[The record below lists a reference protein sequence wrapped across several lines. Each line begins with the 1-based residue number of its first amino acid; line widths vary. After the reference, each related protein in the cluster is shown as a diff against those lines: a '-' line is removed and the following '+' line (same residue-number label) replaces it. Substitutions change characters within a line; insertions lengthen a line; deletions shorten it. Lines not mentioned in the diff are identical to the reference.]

1 MTVKN
6 TIGLPLVGLLCLIMS
21 CNQNKNQTDADTQTV
36 DSLLKQDTI
45 REQIQ
50 QFVHIFPSQLK
61 VARLFKNAGLKYQA
75 AELVPVGASS
85 QLVSQEEKSL
95 AMGIYGVDMV
105 YSAMNNQTQAAMN
118 NLKVSRD
125 LAKDLGLESIYSTN
139 DYVKKFEEN
148 LNNQDSLEQIIRD
161 LFAETDAF
169 LKDNNQLDI
178 TLFTFA
184 GGWTESVYLAAV
196 YAQTTR
202 NKGIVQLIGDQLV
215 SLEPLIDLLKET
227 KTKMDKRMLINDL
240 ENVRKSIRAGIVREE
255 TETEPMIIEMDEAKI
270 KDLIATLNVI
280 RDRVA
285 KAKK

>member
-1 MTVKN
+1 MPVL
-6 TIGLPLVGLLCLIMS
+6 GLALLLAS
-21 CNQNKNQTDADTQTV
+21 CNNSRNQVENDSRAV
-36 DSLLKQDTI
+36 DSLLRQDTI

-75 AELVPVGASS
+75 TELVSPESVSK
-85 QLVSQEEKSL
+85 LVTKEEKAL

-105 YSAMNNQTQAAMN
+105 YSSMNNQTQSAMT

-125 LAKDLGLESIYSTN
+125 LAKDLGLEAVYSTN
-139 DYVKKFEEN
+139 DYVRKFESN
-148 LNNQDSLEQIIRD
+148 LNNQDSLEVIIRD

-196 YAQTTR
+196 YARITK

-215 SLEPLIDLLKET
+215 SLDPLIELLKET
-227 KTKMDKRMLINDL
+227 KSDMDKRPLISEL
-240 ENVRKSIRAGIVREE
+240 ETIRKTIRSAIVKEE
-255 TETEPMIIEMDEAKI
+255 TDTEPMIIEMDETKI
-270 KDLIATLNVI
+270 KELISNLNVI
-280 RDRVA
+280 RGKVSRE
-285 KAKK
+285 KQ

>member
-1 MTVKN
+1 MNKRYFY
-6 TIGLPLVGLLCLIMS
+6 LLLAFPLVWFFFS
-21 CNQNKNQTDADTQTV
+21 CSNKSKNSDTDSQTV
-36 DSLLKQDTI
+36 DSLLRQDTI
-45 REQIQ
+45 RDQIQ

-75 AELVPVGASS
+75 MELMPEEAGLK
-85 QLVSQEEKSL
+85 LVSEDEKAL
-95 AMGIYGVDMV
+95 AMGLYGVDMV

-125 LAKDLGLESIYSTN
+125 LAKDLGLESVYSSN
-139 DYVKKFEEN
+139 NYVQKFERN
-148 LNNQDSLEQIIRD
+148 LNNQDSLESIIRD

-169 LKDNNQLDI
+169 LKDNNKLDL

-196 YAQTTR
+196 YARSTK

-215 SLEPLIDLLKET
+215 SLDPLIDLLKET
-227 KTKMDKRMLINDL
+227 RSASDTRPIISEL
-240 ENVRKSIRAGIVREE
+240 ENIRKAIRAGIVKDE
-255 TETEPMIIEMDEAKI
+255 TETEPMIIEMDESKLNA
-270 KDLIATLNVI
+270 LITQLNII
-280 RDRVA
+280 RNRVS

>member
-125 LAKDLGLESIYSTN
+125 LANDLGLESIYSTN

-184 GGWTESVYLAAV
+184 GGWTESVFLHSCWHYFYLM
-196 YAQTTR
+196 
-202 NKGIVQLIGDQLV
+202 ILC
-215 SLEPLIDLLKET
+215 
-227 KTKMDKRMLINDL
+227 LINTTIVL
-240 ENVRKSIRAGIVREE
+240 SVNVAYILAYLSSSISNCASRGS
-255 TETEPMIIEMDEAKI
+255 
-270 KDLIATLNVI
+270 
-280 RDRVA
+280 
-285 KAKK
+285 

>member
-1 MTVKN
+1 MKYAF
-6 TIGLPLVGLLCLIMS
+6 GLPLMGFCLLLAS
-21 CNQNKNQTDADTQTV
+21 CNNSSNQTENDSRAV

-75 AELVPVGASS
+75 TELVPPEAVSK
-85 QLVSQEEKSL
+85 LVTKEEKAL

-105 YSAMNNQTQAAMN
+105 YSSMNNQTQSAMA

-125 LAKDLGLESIYSTN
+125 LARDLGLEGVYSTN
-139 DYVKKFEEN
+139 DYVRKFEAN
-148 LNNQDSLEQIIRD
+148 LNNQDSLEMIIRD

-196 YAQTTR
+196 YAKITGNR
-202 NKGIVQLIGDQLV
+202 GIVQLIGDQLV

-227 KTKMDKRMLINDL
+227 NSEMDKRPLIADL
-240 ENVRKSIRAGIVREE
+240 ENVRKIIRSAIVKEE
-255 TETEPMIIEMDEAKI
+255 TDTEPMIIEMDEVKI
-270 KDLIATLNVI
+270 KELISSLNVI
-280 RDRVA
+280 RDKISRE
-285 KAKK
+285 KP

>member
-1 MTVKN
+1 MKIKLGSVLLG
-6 TIGLPLVGLLCLIMS
+6 IGYCFLLAS
-21 CNQNKNQTDADTQTV
+21 CQNDHQTDSDTARV

-50 QFVHIFPSQLK
+50 QFVHIFPSHLK
-61 VARLFKNAGLKYQA
+61 VARLFKNAGLKYQSA
-75 AELVPVGASS
+75 DLMPADALPKLVT
-85 QLVSQEEKSL
+85 QEEKAV

-105 YSAMNNQTQAAMN
+105 YSAMNNQTQAAVS
-118 NLKVSRD
+118 NLKISRD
-125 LAKDLGLESIYSTN
+125 LAKDLGLESVYSSN
-139 DYVKKFEEN
+139 NYVRKFEAN
-148 LNNQDSLEQIIRD
+148 LNNQDSLELIIRE

-178 TLFTFA
+178 TLFTFS

-196 YAQTTR
+196 YAQTTK

-227 KTKMDKRMLINDL
+227 ESRMDKRPLISDL
-240 ENVRKSIRAGIVREE
+240 ENIRKAIRAGIVREE

-270 KDLIATLNVI
+270 KHLIEQLNII
-280 RDRVA
+280 RNKIA

>member
-1 MTVKN
+1 MTTKYSICMPVL
-6 TIGLPLVGLLCLIMS
+6 GLALLLAS
-21 CNQNKNQTDADTQTV
+21 CNNSRNQVENDSRAV
-36 DSLLKQDTI
+36 DSLLRQDTI

-75 AELVPVGASS
+75 TELVSPESVSK
-85 QLVSQEEKSL
+85 LVTKEEKAL

-105 YSAMNNQTQAAMN
+105 YSSMNNQTQSAMT

-125 LAKDLGLESIYSTN
+125 LAKDLGLEAVYSTN
-139 DYVKKFEEN
+139 DYVRKFESN
-148 LNNQDSLEQIIRD
+148 LNNQDSLEVIIRD

-196 YAQTTR
+196 YARITK

-215 SLEPLIDLLKET
+215 SLDPLIELLKET
-227 KTKMDKRMLINDL
+227 KSDMDKRPLISEL
-240 ENVRKSIRAGIVREE
+240 ETIRKTIRSAIVKEE
-255 TETEPMIIEMDEAKI
+255 TDTEPMIIEMDETKI
-270 KDLIATLNVI
+270 KELISNLNVI
-280 RDRVA
+280 RGKVSRE
-285 KAKK
+285 KQ